1 MLYVNVLD
9 SKAVFADGVHDDTKA
24 LQACLDELKNGGTVY
39 FPDGDYL
46 ISSAL
51 IFYSHQI
58 LRFSDN
64 ARLLRSDKS
73 NPVTR
78 YLLASY
84 SEKEWT
90 GYNGTHDVIIAGG
103 IFDGNENLSEPS
115 TLINTVHC
123 NNIVIQGCRFLHCS
137 KWHCI
142 ELNSTENSVVRNC
155 FFNGQT
161 YVYRGEELRNELLQL
176 DKAQDGSYGP
186 VYDCDG
192 KEIEFCPD
200 KTACRNISIESNI
213 FKCDGFPA
221 IGHHD
226 DCGHENIVISNN
238 IFDGSASGYGKSRGY
253 IIFMPSV
260 SSVKVVS
267 NSFFAPEKSDT
278 PNIGIISENSDRNA
292 LVCEENSFHGYY
304 SEKIIYGDTSY

>member
-1 MLYVNVLD
+1 MSKSKQRL
-9 SKAVFADGVHDDTKA
+9 SKALIITGALMLAACAVLMVWNVHQSNKAHQAVQEQLPKVESAISQRAESSSKNDNTTAPLIEAEKKKMPVVEIDGNDYIGYITIATLGMKLPVMNTYSDYKLNIAPCRYYGSLETDD
-24 LQACLDELKNGGTVY
+24 LV
-39 FPDGDYL
+39 
-46 ISSAL
+46 
-51 IFYSHQI
+51 
-58 LRFSDN
+58 
-64 ARLLRSDKS
+64 
-73 NPVTR
+73 
-78 YLLASY
+78 
-84 SEKEWT
+84 
-90 GYNGTHDVIIAGG
+90 IAGHNFASSFEKLTQLKEG
-103 IFDGNENLSEPS
+103 DE
-115 TLINTVHC
+115 V
-123 NNIVIQGCRFLHCS
+123 RFT
-137 KWHCI
+137 
-142 ELNSTENSVVRNC
+142 NM
-155 FFNGQT
+155 NGQT

-260 SSVKVVS
+260 SGVKVVN

-304 SEKIIYGDTSY
+304 SEKIFYGDTSY